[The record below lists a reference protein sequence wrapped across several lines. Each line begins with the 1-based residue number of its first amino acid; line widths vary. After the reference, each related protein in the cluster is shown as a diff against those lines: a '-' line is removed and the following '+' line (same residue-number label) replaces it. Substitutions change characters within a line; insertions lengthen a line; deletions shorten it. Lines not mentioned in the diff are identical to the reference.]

1 MEISEIMQLI
11 ISNGFAI
18 VVAVWCLKFTFD
30 TIAKQ
35 FEKTTTQ
42 LSELTQAVNNNT
54 GVLSHI
60 IDRLENDGK

>member
-30 TIAKQ
+30 NIAKQ
-35 FEKTTTQ
+35 FDKTTTQ

-60 IDRLENDGK
+60 VDRLENDGR

>member
-18 VVAVWCLKFTFD
+18 VVAVWCLTFTFD
-30 TIAKQ
+30 NIAKQ
-35 FEKTTTQ
+35 FDKTTTQ

-60 IDRLENDGK
+60 VDRLENDGR

>member
-1 MEISEIMQLI
+1 MEISEIMQLV

-42 LSELTQAVNNNT
+42 LAELTETVNNNT
-54 GVLSHI
+54 AVLQHFVSHL
-60 IDRLENDGK
+60 DNDG